1 MTRSEEELRV
11 GTAERETGR
20 ARLRKYVVE
29 DEVTQTV
36 PVRREEVRVE
46 REPITDANVG
56 DATSGPDISEE
67 EHEVVLHEEEVVDR
81 EARRPEGARPARQG
95 HRDGRARGLRDRP
108 QGAGR
113 GRRGEPAEGRDG
125 VRGPTTASPASALA
139 TQPKE
144 LHMSLFAAVN
154 VGDSLQQGLDSFFGF
169 LPNLLGFLVILF
181 VGYIVARVV
190 KGILTK
196 VLDNVGLDRAL
207 HSGQTGQYVEKVSP
221 GASPSKLVG
230 AIAFW
235 FIFLG
240 AISLAVSALKIPAL
254 TTFVSAIYG
263 YLPNVIAAVIIFV
276 VAGAIAGAVAALV
289 TKTMGDTPTGK
300 LVASVVPVLIMA
312 IATFMILNQLQI
324 APEIVTITYAV
335 LLGSLGLGMALA
347 FGLGGRETAAQL
359 VSGAY
364 DKGQEQKGQVKQD
377 MRTGKERGEQQA
389 QQAKDKAQQSDGRP
403 PAGALPAR

>member
-1 MTRSEEELRV
+1 
-11 GTAERETGR
+11 
-20 ARLRKYVVE
+20 
-29 DEVTQTV
+29 
-36 PVRREEVRVE
+36 
-46 REPITDANVG
+46 
-56 DATSGPDISEE
+56 
-67 EHEVVLHEEEVVDR
+67 
-81 EARRPEGARPARQG
+81 
-95 HRDGRARGLRDRP
+95 
-108 QGAGR
+108 
-113 GRRGEPAEGRDG
+113 
-125 VRGPTTASPASALA
+125 
-139 TQPKE
+139 
-144 LHMSLFAAVN
+144 MSLLAAVE
-154 VGDSLQQGLDSFFGF
+154 VADSLQQALDGFFGF
-169 LPNLLGFLVILF
+169 LPNLLGFLVIL
-181 VGYIVARVV
+181 VIGYVIARVV
-190 KGILTK
+190 KGILSK
-196 VLDNVGLDRAL
+196 VLDRVGLDRAL

-221 GASPSKLVG
+221 GASPSRLVG

-289 TKTMGDTPTGK
+289 AKTMGDTPTGK

-377 MRTGKERGEQQA
+377 MRVGKERGEQQA
-389 QQAKDKAQQSDGRP
+389 RQAKDKAQQSDGQP